1 MALSLSCCW
10 RTFLKTSSLDGPIG
24 GEGEGDGPWGE
35 AGLGEGDGEALCS
48 GESRGDLLYWLD
60 LVLGEVEGPRLKV
73 SAFLGWLRFKG
84 SGSESMG
91 NGRGVALSCFEP
103 GPSLLLGPVRRRKNW
118 TSLPCWPNLA
128 RDSRGFSVASSCLSV
143 SLRRWIRT

>member
-1 MALSLSCCW
+1 MALNLSCCW
-10 RTFLKTSSLDGPIG
+10 RTFLKTSSLDGLIDG
-24 GEGEGDGPWGE
+24 KGEKDGAWGDTGLGEGEG
-35 AGLGEGDGEALCS
+35 LCS
-48 GESRGDLLYWLD
+48 GESWGDLLNCLT
-60 LVLGEVEGPRLKV
+60 LVLGEVDGPRLKV

-84 SGSESMG
+84 SGSG
-91 NGRGVALSCFEP
+91 CLGRGRGVDLSCLEP

-118 TSLPCWPNLA
+118 TSLPCCPNLA